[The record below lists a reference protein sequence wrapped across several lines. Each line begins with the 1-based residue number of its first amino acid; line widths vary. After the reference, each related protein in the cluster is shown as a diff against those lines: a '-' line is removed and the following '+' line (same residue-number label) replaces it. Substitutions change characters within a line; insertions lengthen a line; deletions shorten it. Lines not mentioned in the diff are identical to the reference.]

1 MLRTIKAMSASPH
14 FLACEKKF
22 LLGMFSITLACSS
35 LPCLGDDPATQPAPQ
50 AQPAVSNE
58 SIKRWFDQLADAD
71 PHVRDE
77 ATNQLM
83 QLKLDDL
90 AMLRKVVQEEL
101 PLTPTQMEALPDIV
115 AQVYLAGQPY
125 EAQGDK
131 GFLGIQTSVVDIASS
146 QEDPDGRKYTGILV
160 ARRVTGF
167 CAARALRNGDLIVG
181 IDDSPKQGFIDAL
194 TFRDA
199 VMSHPAGSTVHFQV
213 LRRGQIL
220 EVPITLDARPVVA
233 NLEDGLQR
241 LTQQRQQV
249 FDRYWAENFAPLLK
263 EEVSSAATPAGK

>member
-1 MLRTIKAMSASPH
+1 MWLSLH
-14 FLACEKKF
+14 FPGRKMKLVLGALSISLAC
-22 LLGMFSITLACSS
+22 AS
-35 LPCLGDDPATQPAPQ
+35 LPCFGDGPATQPAPLSQ
-50 AQPAVSNE
+50 AAVPNDSL
-58 SIKRWFDQLADAD
+58 KHWFDQLADAD
-71 PHVRDE
+71 PHIRDE

-83 QLKLDDL
+83 QIKLNDL
-90 AMLRKVVQEEL
+90 PVLRKIVQEEL

-213 LRRGQIL
+213 LRRGQIVQ
-220 EVPITLDARPVVA
+220 VPITLDARPTVA

-241 LTQQRQQV
+241 LTQQRQQM
-249 FDRYWAENFAPLLK
+249 FDRYWAENFVPMLK
-263 EEVSSAATPAGK
+263 EEVSSAAAPAGR